1 MHRLFRLSFLVMLF
15 GIFLIWEA
23 DAQRPQA
30 YISGKIEP
38 NDVRILLKDTTYII
52 NRDYVV
58 AGTLIIE
65 PGTTVLFYPNGRLID
80 SVGGRIIADGFSK
93 SVYNRHPDGIIP
105 LPGHSTNLIQQFTGY
120 YDLRYF
126 AYRSATDQT
135 IRWTTEREKT
145 IHSNKY
151 NLVYNLLLDTVQRKI
166 TSPIPG
172 TIPTV
177 NQVWISYEE
186 AIMFTA
192 SKLHSFDPVK
202 NLYPLD
208 SARLNV
214 KENRINFIGQPV
226 DNFSR
231 EWGHIVI
238 LPGSGIAFFRNCT
251 FDGFRKDTTVDRT
264 KYYGYETFATNP
276 LPWMN
281 LTVAQVDNLNN
292 QMRVITNGSGG
303 AITTFS
309 SRTWLI
315 DCEFKNNMA
324 RHRGGAIQFL
334 QSPNG
339 FPKDGAFA
347 FTTYYPAIK
356 NPNITERDGAPS
368 TINALVPV
376 IDYIDE
382 QFAEPNLASVPLAPF
397 QYDFARQAYDDGR
410 MSIFLGRFR
419 NVSFTNNKVLLSNI
433 GQKAVGTPPV
443 LIITDLENE
452 AEPQKDGRNTA
463 AGGAMYIYGQNPL
476 EVGLGVNNSLFIK
489 AADGVTDELL
499 TFKDDTFEALNNNA
513 TSYQPILEDVFTQ
526 QGANG
531 GAIYVGNINLDNPYL
546 SNDATSLI
554 VSGAFK
560 NNLTAT
566 PYINEDLE
574 ELDDAANFSK
584 GGAIYTYSNNWNA
597 RLQVRGGPARVNTG
611 NETEFINNTSGVG
624 GAIFVQAVW
633 GNQQSPILGGHD
645 VKSLAAQLNDYP
657 RDYGFYVLFENN
669 SAQYFG
675 GAIYTER
682 TPVITGAGGIDGL
695 SSMGYGGVR
704 SIRFLEN
711 SARYSGGAL
720 NVDLSRRALLPEEK
734 AIQIIRAE
742 FVENTVG
749 LNTEISADNKK
760 LIRGGGAIYSVD
772 ADINL
777 VKGTEFRANKV
788 MNGNGAAIAL
798 IRPIREIKR
807 FFLTDLDNVVFDP
820 LKNNIATN
828 FISND
833 DVFTFNPST
842 YPPQTGMLTRFLD
855 NEIMVEDDVLN
866 AQSGTGT
873 TQVEIPGTI
882 VRNDNFYGIH
892 FLNQETGFAAGE
904 NGTIMKI
911 TEDGTKWEYVE
922 AQPFN
927 YSDITFVT
935 NSIGFAT
942 TFDGYLVKT
951 NDGGL
956 TWFVS
961 NIYFSPLNAI
971 AFNGSKGAM
980 IGDDGFIRLTDDGGN
995 TWGATIPGF
1004 PAQPTNFTEKDLF
1017 GLFWADA
1024 DNLWIVGSEGTII
1037 KVSTLNGWEFVTSN
1051 TFNNLNSLYFVN
1063 ANVGYIV
1070 GDGAIVLKTTNGGLS
1085 WEGDYRPENVDFTKI
1100 SFKLNIGFILGE
1112 NGIVLQTTDAGET
1125 WAQQVSNTE
1134 GDLFDLFFITPQIG
1148 YMVGENQ
1155 PVEGTTYTSS
1165 LLKTEDGGATWN
1177 KVMISDTARL
1187 DVRRY
1192 HPHPNVN
1199 LPENGIGLGGAI
1211 YVLDIINSNR
1221 ALRED
1226 SVRLN
1231 RVRFQ
1236 SNKAYSGAAVYSDNY
1251 NLNFILTRCL
1261 VTGNEAL
1268 DNNQIGILQ
1277 NAITGPYIKEPLPG
1291 ITEKNEASSDL
1302 AGAIF
1307 YANVMGPLPANTSS
1321 ITANSIYDNKAR
1333 FLFRLPD
1340 APNTKGVL
1348 VGTSGIGYG
1357 GIDTLRS
1364 NYWGHTEANVN
1375 MVVSNVH
1382 GGWAN
1387 AVKETFFIATD
1398 NQNHLGYIWWNNAN
1412 PRMNPLEQGPFESI
1426 NRFNYQPIPLL
1437 NIQGDENTAAPNS
1450 IPEKLLMSGFV
1461 YDIYD
1466 KGTDIKTADYS
1477 NRRMSPIE
1485 DFAVGIPPKFELYSD
1500 DTKPSNGKYIKRYT
1514 RDPFVAEMRD
1524 ENSEL
1529 KYPLIT
1535 QLQDEFYADADGIF
1549 YHPVGYPLFI
1559 ETKIDYEGFIEI
1571 SNHDPRAL
1579 NETVFFVIN
1588 ETTGDYIRVNM
1599 KQFSEDAIQGVD
1611 EARSLFRARVELVP
1625 DSTNRSSSAIKPGI
1639 ARRISEGLPTYG
1651 SLFQLLDSL
1660 NRNPYNEDAATLPG
1674 RKYYESTNSFANKTN
1689 LFSNRPSMPASDQGK
1704 QTYFAGERYAA
1715 LPVNVGDSVFIV
1727 SRSYLWQYG
1736 PTEALKK
1743 GLQFVVTGSVN
1754 PPEYTG
1760 DIPALGERKI
1770 IDIVPSEYP
1779 WKRDLGIPDTI
1790 WNDDFMNKIFLT
1802 ENRTYPVRRGAYS
1815 DHQSIYYLLSE
1826 EELEKNLE
1834 PGSMEGRD
1842 SILAVT
1848 AIDNNGF
1855 IDPMSLIDP
1864 DNYTNL
1870 SYKYKFN
1877 PNDALMYWFWA
1888 KMIPSSGPEK
1898 NEASGWMQFNGKPIN
1913 PFVVPEGEFVT
1924 VRVDNYPPHWRTI
1937 DKLKELSGLD
1947 EDYISK
1953 FINLFKPYLNAPLY
1967 TDYLARFLQA
1977 DTIDVGS
1984 NFYSNEFKF
1993 NINVVNIPP
2002 KFLPYNSPRN
2012 MNPTPVTI
2020 PDPNV
2025 TRQQLANNNYVI
2037 DQTTTIVDTINYQDS
2052 WYTCGVT
2059 SEGKLIANVT
2069 DKLRFQADFNTDDE
2083 MEDFFAEEL
2092 GWQFPYG
2099 RTNYSL
2105 IDKPNWLSNQYLNKY
2120 DSDTEADLF
2129 AVDLTT
2135 YGKLNVRIPASEAL
2149 QLLKPI
2155 NQYNGYLV
2163 NDTVFTILA
2172 EDGHAGLTSL
2182 DVKLFINYAPDI
2194 ITQSLP
2200 DAKEDL
2206 DYNPGLLDSTKM
2218 IVVFDAN
2225 FGQEHKFEL
2234 VYDDYPYDQ
2243 IDKDPCYPEAGVWD
2257 LSGLK
2262 TTPKWLKI
2270 NETSGLLYGTP
2281 SITDAPK
2288 DEQVTVVVWD
2298 IIDGETRIPVVKTFN
2313 LLVDSTNHPP
2323 MFISS
2328 PSVQCIDYGKP
2339 YEDFIVVSD
2348 RDLLRAD
2355 IEGRTAEELT
2365 VTVLQPTSGLNAQF
2379 IDGGGTSQQDEEY
2392 DTIRVWTDNFDIP
2405 RDSDGKITIKI
2416 EVKDKANNKVTLI
2429 YRLKMSDVTNF
2440 VATLKVENTRP
2451 DGTLGAFQLLEFGT
2465 ANPQTGATTGD
2476 GSDNNEVGTLD
2487 YNFCEFELPPIPN
2500 QDIFDA
2506 RWQIPQTNGT
2516 LRNIYPKGGAT
2527 EGSYVYRGIFQA
2539 GGEKGNTGI
2548 YYPVKISW
2556 NRTEIPQR
2564 AQTDD
2569 PTWWISDA
2577 ISSQGNYFSYNMS
2590 TGEGKKATDLQYTID
2605 GDICTI
2611 IIPTDVVNAFRIHY
2625 DWISGVDEQPIAGFE
2640 TGIKSISPNPFDDNT
2655 NINFEIAV
2663 SSKVKIEVIDQ
2674 LGNIVSLVA
2683 DKDYAPG
2690 QYTINWN
2697 ANNLSSGTYTCRMIA
2712 GSVTSAYK
2720 MVIVK

>member
-23 DAQRPQA
+23 DAQRPQQD
-30 YISGKIEP
+30 ISGKIEP
-38 NDVRILLKDTTYII
+38 NDVRILLKDTTYIV
-52 NRDYVV
+52 NGKYVV

-65 PGTTVLFYPNGRLID
+65 PGTTILFAPNGRLID

-93 SVYNRHPDGIIP
+93 SLYTRHPDGIIP
-105 LPGHSTNLIQQFTGY
+105 LPGHATNLIKQFTGY

-126 AYRSATDQT
+126 AYKRDTAK
-135 IRWTTEREKT
+135 TTEWKTDREKT

-166 TSPIPG
+166 STPIPG

-192 SKLHSFDPVK
+192 AKLHAFDPVK

-208 SARLNV
+208 SARLNI
-214 KENRINFIGQPV
+214 KENRINFIGQPI

-238 LPGSGIAFFRNCT
+238 LPGAGISFFRNCT
-251 FDGFRKDTTVDRT
+251 FDGFRKDTTVDRP
-264 KYYGYETFATNP
+264 KYYGYESFATNP

-281 LTVAQVDNLNN
+281 LTTGQVDNLNN
-292 QMRVITNGSGG
+292 QMRVLTNGSGG

-334 QSPNG
+334 QAPNG
-339 FPKDGAFA
+339 LPKDGTFA
-347 FTTYYPAIK
+347 FGTYYLPTK
-356 NPNITERDGAPS
+356 NPNLTERDGAPS

-382 QFAEPNLASVPLAPF
+382 QFAEPNLATAALAPN

-410 MSIFLGRFR
+410 MSIYLGRFR
-419 NVSFTNNKVLLSNI
+419 NVTFTNNKVLLSNI
-433 GQKAVGTPPV
+433 GQKAVGNPPV
-443 LIITDLENE
+443 LIITDLDNE
-452 AEPQKDGRNTA
+452 ALEQKDGRNTA

-513 TSYQPILEDVFTQ
+513 TTYQPILEDVFTQ

-531 GAIYVGNINLDNPYL
+531 GAIYVGNLALDNPYL
-546 SNDATSLI
+546 VTDATSLI

-560 NNLTAT
+560 NNSTVT

-574 ELDDAANFSK
+574 ELDEAADYSK
-584 GGAIYTYSNNWNA
+584 GGAIYTNSDNWNA
-597 RLQVRGGPARVNTG
+597 RLQVRGGPARVNTE

-624 GAIFVQAVW
+624 GAIYVEAAW
-633 GNQQSPILGGHD
+633 GNQQSPVLGGHD

-669 SAQYFG
+669 AAQYFG
-675 GAIYTER
+675 GAVYTER
-682 TPVITGAGGIDGL
+682 APVITGAGGVDGL

-704 SIRFLEN
+704 AIRFLEN
-711 SARYSGGAL
+711 TARYSGGAI
-720 NVDLSRRALLPEEK
+720 NVDLSRRGLLPENR

-749 LNTEISADNKK
+749 INSAITADNKP

-828 FISND
+828 FVSND
-833 DVFTFNPST
+833 DVFTFKTSP
-842 YPPQTGMLTRFLD
+842 YPAQTGMLTRFLD
-855 NEIMVEDDVLN
+855 NEIMVEDEVLA

-882 VRNDNFYGIH
+882 VRNDDLLGIT

-911 TEDGTKWEYVE
+911 TEEGNKWEYVN
-922 AQPFN
+922 APSTT
-927 YSDITFVT
+927 YYTDIAFVT

-942 TFDGYLVKT
+942 SENGILAKT
-951 NDGGL
+951 VDGGL
-956 TWFVS
+956 NWTI
-961 NIYFSPLNAI
+961 NTIYGASLNNI
-971 AFNGSKGAM
+971 AFNGSKGAL
-980 IGDDGFIRLTDDGGN
+980 IGDDGLIRLTNDGGN
-995 TWGATIPGF
+995 TWGTTIPGF
-1004 PAQPTNFTEKDLF
+1004 AAQPTNFTEKDLY
-1017 GLFWADA
+1017 GMFWADA

-1051 TFNNLNSLYFVN
+1051 TFNDLHSICFEN
-1063 ANVGYIV
+1063 ARIGYIV
-1070 GDGAIVLKTTNGGLS
+1070 GEGAIVLKTVDSGLS
-1085 WEGDYRPENVDFTKI
+1085 WIGDYRPENVDFFKV
-1100 SFKLNIGFILGE
+1100 SFKLNIGFIIGE
-1112 NGIVLQTTDAGET
+1112 NGIVLQTTDFGGT
-1125 WAQQVSNTE
+1125 WSQQVSNTE
-1134 GDLFDLFFITPQIG
+1134 KALYDIFFVTPQLG
-1148 YMVGENQ
+1148 YMVGENE
-1155 PVEGTTYTSS
+1155 PVEGTTYNSS
-1165 LLKTEDGGATWN
+1165 LMITRDGGATWN
-1177 KVMISDTARL
+1177 KVITSDTARL

-1192 HPHPNVN
+1192 HPHPMVN

-1231 RVRFQ
+1231 RVRIQ
-1236 SNKAYSGAAVYSDNY
+1236 NNIAYSGAAVYSDNY

-1268 DNNQIGILQ
+1268 ENNNIGLLQ

-1321 ITANSIYDNKAR
+1321 ISANSIYDNNAR

-1357 GIDTLRS
+1357 GVDTLRS

-1375 MVVSNVH
+1375 MVISNVH

-1387 AVKETFFIATD
+1387 AVKETFFVDTD
-1398 NQNHLGYIWWNNAN
+1398 NINHLGYIWWNNDN
-1412 PRMNPLEQGPFESI
+1412 PRFNLLEQGPFESI

-1437 NIQGDENTAAPNS
+1437 NMQGDENTAAPNS

-1485 DFAVGIPPKFELYSD
+1485 DFSVGIPPKFELYTD
-1500 DTKPSNGKYIKRYT
+1500 NTQPSNGRYIKRYT

-1529 KYPLIT
+1529 KYPLIAN
-1535 QLQDEFYADADGIF
+1535 LQGEFKADANGVF
-1549 YHPVGYPLFI
+1549 YHPVGYPLYI
-1559 ETKIDYEGFIEI
+1559 ETKVDYEGFIET
-1571 SNHDPRAL
+1571 SNHDPRVL

-1599 KQFSEDAIQGVD
+1599 KQFSEDAIQGLD
-1611 EARSLFRARVELVP
+1611 EARSIFRARVELVP
-1625 DSTNRSSSAIKPGI
+1625 DSTNRSASAIKPGI
-1639 ARRISEGLPTYG
+1639 ARRIAEGLPTYG

-1660 NRNPYNEDAATLPG
+1660 NRNPYNEDAATLLG
-1674 RKYYESTNSFANKTN
+1674 RKYYESTNAFANKTN

-1704 QTYFAGERYAA
+1704 QTFFAGERYGA
-1715 LPVNVGDSVFIV
+1715 LPVCVGDSIFII
-1727 SRSYLWQYG
+1727 SRSYLWQHG
-1736 PTEALKK
+1736 PTEALNK
-1743 GLQFVVTGSVN
+1743 GIQFVVTGSVN
-1754 PPEYTG
+1754 PPDYTG
-1760 DIPALGERKI
+1760 DIPALEERKI

-1779 WKRDLGIPDTI
+1779 WKRELGIPDTI

-1802 ENRTYPVRRGAYS
+1802 ENRLYPVRRGAYS
-1815 DHQSIYYLLSE
+1815 DPTSIYYLLE
-1826 EELEKNLE
+1826 TEKE
-1834 PGSMEGRD
+1834 KGRD

-1848 AIDNNGF
+1848 AVDINNF
-1855 IDPMSLIDP
+1855 IDPMSIIDSTE
-1864 DNYTNL
+1864 YTNL

-1888 KMIPSSGPEK
+1888 KMIPSSGPDK

-1924 VRVDNYPPHWRTI
+1924 VRADNYPPHWRTI

-1947 EDYISK
+1947 ADYISK

-1984 NFYSNEFKF
+1984 HFFSREYKF
-1993 NINVVNIPP
+1993 NVNVVNIPP
-2002 KFLPYNSPRN
+2002 KFLPHNSPRN
-2012 MNPTPVTI
+2012 MNPEAITI
-2020 PDPNV
+2020 PDENV
-2025 TRQQLANNNYVI
+2025 TRQQLANNNFII
-2037 DQTTTIVDTINYQDS
+2037 DKTTTVVDTIYYQDS
-2052 WYTCGVT
+2052 WYTCGIT
-2059 SEGKLIANVT
+2059 SEGKLVANVT

-2092 GWQFPYG
+2092 NWQFPYG

-2105 IDKPNWLSNQYLNKY
+2105 IDKPNWMGNQYLYKY
-2120 DSDTEADLF
+2120 DSDTDADLF
-2129 AVDLTT
+2129 GVDLTT
-2135 YGKLNVRIPASEAL
+2135 YGKLNIRIPANDAKN
-2149 QLLKPI
+2149 LLKPI
-2155 NQYNGYLV
+2155 NQYNDYLV

-2172 EDGHAGLTSL
+2172 EDGHSGLTSL
-2182 DVKLFINYAPDI
+2182 DIRLFINYAPE
-2194 ITQSLP
+2194 ITTNALP
-2200 DAKEDL
+2200 DAREDN
-2206 DYNPGLLDSTKM
+2206 DYNPGLLDSSKM
-2218 IVVFDAN
+2218 IKVFDAN

-2234 VYDDYPYDQ
+2234 VYSDYPYDQ
-2243 IDKDPCYPEAGVWD
+2243 LDKDPCYPEAGVWN
-2257 LSGLK
+2257 LTGLK

-2270 NETSGLLYGTP
+2270 NETSGILYGTP

-2298 IIDGETRIPVVKTFN
+2298 IIDGETKIPVVKTFN

-2323 MFISS
+2323 MFVSS

-2339 YEDFIVVSD
+2339 YTDYIVVSD
-2348 RDLLRAD
+2348 RDLLRAN

-2365 VTVLQPTSGLNAQF
+2365 VTVLQPTSGLSVQF
-2379 IDGGGTSQQDEEY
+2379 VDGGKSPQDEEY
-2392 DTIRVWTDNFDIP
+2392 DTIKVWTDNFDLP

-2440 VATLKVENTRP
+2440 VATVKVENSRP
-2451 DGTLGAFQLLEFGT
+2451 DGTPGAFQLLEFGT
-2465 ANPQTGATTGD
+2465 ANPQTEVTTGD
-2476 GSDNNEVGTLD
+2476 GSDNNPEGKLD

-2500 QDIFDA
+2500 QDVFDA
-2506 RWQIPQTNGT
+2506 RWQIPKTNGT
-2516 LRNIYPKGGAT
+2516 LRNIYPKGGQT
-2527 EGSYVYRGIFQA
+2527 EGEYIYRAIFQA

-2548 YYPVKISW
+2548 YYPVRISW
-2556 NRTEIPQR
+2556 NKSEIPQKV
-2564 AQTDD
+2564 QTND
-2569 PTWWISDA
+2569 PTWWITDA
-2577 ISSQGNYFSYNMS
+2577 VSQGNYFRYNMS
-2590 TGEGKKATDLQYTID
+2590 TGEGQKATDIQYGMT

-2611 IIPTDVVNAFRIHY
+2611 TIPTDVVNAFRIRY
-2625 DWISGVDEQPIAGFE
+2625 DWTSGVEQPITGFE
-2640 TGIKSISPNPFDDNT
+2640 TGIKSISPNPFDNNT
-2655 NINFEIAV
+2655 NINFEIANT
-2663 SSKVKIEVIDQ
+2663 SKVRMEVIDQ
-2674 LGNIVSLVA
+2674 LGNVVA
-2683 DKDYAPG
+2683 SIIDAEYAPG
-2690 QYTINWN
+2690 QYSLNWN
-2697 ANNLSSGTYTCRMIA
+2697 AKNLASGTYTCRMIA
-2712 GSVTSAYK
+2712 GSVTSAYN